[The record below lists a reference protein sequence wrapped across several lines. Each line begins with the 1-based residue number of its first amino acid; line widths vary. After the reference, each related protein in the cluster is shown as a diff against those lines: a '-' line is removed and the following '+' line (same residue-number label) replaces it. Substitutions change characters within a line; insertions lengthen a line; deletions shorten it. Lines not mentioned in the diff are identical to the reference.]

1 MSHPFPAW
9 CAALL
14 ASGVFTLSAPAQIPS
29 PTGAEARAVLVVT
42 GMRVQG
48 GPRNET
54 RDLAVAEGATVTLT
68 PRNGEPLQRKTSPL
82 SRATRGGAGTTFFT
96 ADFPV
101 DLDATYDVAMTFR
114 NGTVVRVPGIRLPS
128 NWKTHFLFHSTRGTK
143 SPASILRL
151 ETDPATRL
159 SCYVYAVWPIS
170 AYESLTG
177 RKAPPV
183 E

>member
-1 MSHPFPAW
+1 MPPPF
-9 CAALL
+9 AALL
-14 ASGVFTLSAPAQIPS
+14 ACCALALSSPAQIPA

-42 GMRVQG
+42 GMRFQG
-48 GPRNET
+48 PSNKET
-54 RDLAVAEGATVTLT
+54 RDLSVAEGATVTLT
-68 PRNGEPLQRKTSPL
+68 PKDKEPRQRKTSPL
-82 SRATRGGAGTTFFT
+82 SRALRGGAEATFFT

-101 DLDATYDVAMTFR
+101 DLDASYDVAITFR

-151 ETDPATRL
+151 ETDPATKL
-159 SCYVYAVWPIS
+159 SCYVYALWPVS
-170 AYESLTG
+170 AYESMTG
-177 RKAPPV
+177 RKAAQL